1 MNNST
6 NNMSEKLLQ
15 YLDGE
20 LPESDK
26 ADLEQQLAAN
36 KTLRD
41 ELENLK
47 LAREAVR
54 SYGLKQEVAAVHQQ
68 MMKEMQT
75 PVREINSTRRLV
87 RYSMSVAAGLLI
99 IFMGITA
106 YNYFSLSADKLF
118 KENYQSYDLNTVRDG
133 DTAEISTIEKAYREK
148 KYEAVVA
155 IINGAP
161 SAIKEDFLKAL
172 SYTELGNNE
181 KAISSFKQVIAKN
194 KAAGTEVL
202 MDEAEY
208 YLALTYIRN
217 REYDHALD
225 LLNKIHNDPGHL
237 YYEKVSNSMINK
249 VKRLR

>member
-20 LPESDK
+20 LSGSDK
-26 ADLEQQLAAN
+26 ADLEKKLTADKSLQ
-36 KTLRD
+36 D

-54 SYGLKQEVAAVHQQ
+54 SYGLKQEVAGVHQQ
-68 MMKEMQT
+68 VMQELQA
-75 PVREINSTRRLV
+75 PAREIGATRRII
-87 RYSMSVAAGLLI
+87 RYSMSVAASLLI

-118 KENYQSYDLNTVRDG
+118 KENYQSYELS
-133 DTAEISTIEKAYREK
+133 TARGGAEDISAVEKAYREK
-148 KYEAVVA
+148 KFSDAVA
-155 IINGAP
+155 IVFERPFI
-161 SAIKEDFLKAL
+161 IKEDFLRAM

-181 KAISSFKQVIAKN
+181 KAISSYKEVIAKN

-202 MDEAEY
+202 VEETEY
-208 YLALTYIRN
+208 YLALTYVRN
-217 REYDHALD
+217 KEYDHAIG
-225 LLNKIHNDPGHL
+225 LLNKIHDSPSHL
-237 YYEKVSNSMINK
+237 YHEKITGKLINK